1 MHTYMQ
7 IITQEK
13 CDSCQVGIILVDYFS
28 LSNFMIYI
36 AEFPRHKDNLIM
48 NKLRLLTKLHSFV
61 HSAFCI

>member
-36 AEFPRHKDNLIM
+36 AEFPRHKDKLIM
-48 NKLRLLTKLHSFV
+48 HE
-61 HSAFCI
+61 